1 MPRLDLRSILG
12 STFKFSKFL
21 VDEYMR
27 TIVISLRKTVSELE
41 KLDDFRH
48 AALNTYA
55 LTIRETGEHVVEID
69 ASHAADFRSR
79 MDALRNLVK
88 PDTTVEQLIGIQTAF
103 QAELR
108 SYSAKAKQ
116 LIERLRNDV
125 RAASRAIEAF
135 AGTFAAS
142 GTDLD
147 GEVKRE
153 LLRLDKASRADD
165 INEIRTIIRTVSSSI
180 ASSVERMRDSSQLAI
195 VQLKDEIRLLHKE
208 LKSGRR
214 SPTPAQFSAS
224 SQQKETYGHIDSLI
238 QQKTPFSLMLIAV
251 KNFQGLQSCYAKAAI
266 ENAFSSLHARLEGAL
281 PPGSRADRW
290 AEAQFLAILT
300 VEPAKA
306 LVVSRDL
313 SNKLSGTY
321 GGQNSSSP
329 SVALEVISGVVDWKT
344 QGDPA
349 LLPRR
354 LDQLS
359 ETLSKT

>member
-1 MPRLDLRSILG
+1 MSTSDRTIEIHSSTGALPRLDLRSILG
-12 STFKFSKFL
+12 SYIQVLEAFADKN
-21 VDEYMR
+21 MR

-48 AALNTYA
+48 TALDTYA
-55 LTIRETGEHVVEID
+55 LTIGATGEHVVEID
-69 ASHAADFRSR
+69 ASHTADFRSK

-88 PDTTVEQLIGIQTAF
+88 PDTTADQLIGIQSSF
-103 QAELR
+103 KAELR
-108 SYSAKAKQ
+108 SYSEKAKQ

-135 AGTFAAS
+135 AGSFAAS
-142 GTDLD
+142 GTDLN

-153 LLRLDKASRADD
+153 LQRLDKALRADD
-165 INEIRTIIRTVSSSI
+165 ITEIRTIIRTVSSSI
-180 ASSVERMRDSSQLAI
+180 ASSVERMRDSNQLAT

-208 LKSGRR
+208 LKSGRQ
-214 SPTPAQFSAS
+214 SPTPAQFSVS

-251 KNFQGLQSCYAKAAI
+251 KNFQGLQSCYPKAAI

-281 PPGSRADRW
+281 PPGSRAERW

-313 SNKLSGTY
+313 SKKLSGT
-321 GGQNSSSP
+321 
-329 SVALEVISGVVDWKT
+329 
-344 QGDPA
+344 
-349 LLPRR
+349 
-354 LDQLS
+354 
-359 ETLSKT
+359 